1 MASAIVKISETDIGG
16 GINTITLSAI
26 PQGYDDL
33 LLMMHSKSTST
44 STHGIQNY
52 FLYNAANLGNSPY
65 ISGWKAIWG
74 RGAGTGSIDGGFI
87 QTEAEYLTSG
97 GATSQA
103 SDIGTFC
110 MRLYMPEYS
119 STAFSKM
126 FQFQYGNVTNSSNDY
141 CEINSGIWSIGTT
154 TAMTS
159 FNVNL
164 NDGNWAAGSQ
174 ISLYGIKGT

>member
-1 MASAIVKISETDIGG
+1 MASAIEKISETDIGG

-33 LLMMHSKSTST
+33 LLMMQSKSTST

-65 ISGWKAIWG
+65 ISTLKWIHG
-74 RGAGTGSIDGGFI
+74 RGAGTGSEESGFHNG
-87 QTEAEYLTSG
+87 EVEYLTAG

-103 SDIGTFC
+103 SDPGTFC
-110 MRLYMPEYS
+110 MWLYMPEYA
-119 STAFSKM
+119 STAFAKM
-126 FQFQYGNVTNSSNDY
+126 FQFTHGNVTNGSNDY
-141 CEINSGIWSIGTT
+141 TEIASGSWPIGTT